1 VGLVDHDELGL
12 LAEEEALTGP
22 GGEIFVRNEGPTR
35 ALEIGEGREPGSQ
48 VRLELGQE
56 GRGCQVYRPR
66 VAREGREEE
75 GHERL
80 SVAAT
85 Q

>member
-22 GGEIFVRNEGPTR
+22 GGEIFVRNEGPTL

-48 VRLELGQE
+48 VR
-56 GRGCQVYRPR
+56 V
-66 VAREGREEE
+66 
-75 GHERL
+75 
-80 SVAAT
+80 
-85 Q
+85 